1 MCSFLFRFCAD
12 RSGTSGQQQAR
23 VPGDVRAQ
31 QQQSRLARRLV
42 GSRAS
47 SARRHTRRR
56 AALGHGRWAHSA
68 SGQRG
73 QRSGGAALERLLP
86 RTRARP
92 GGPARGRLAQQAWQ
106 AGSGSGQR
114 WAVAAG
120 LQQATREQPSA
131 PCRQGRPLASAGVE
145 LLAP

>member
-1 MCSFLFRFCAD
+1 MLVLVSFLC
-12 RSGTSGQQQAR
+12 RSIGHQWPAAGARSRRRTSAAAAGQA
-23 VPGDVRAQ
+23 
-31 QQQSRLARRLV
+31 
-42 GSRAS
+42 
-47 SARRHTRRR
+47 R
-56 AALGHGRWAHSA
+56 AALGGQPSEQRAEAHAPACGARARAHSA

-92 GGPARGRLAQQAWQ
+92 GGPARGRVAQQAWQ

-131 PCRQGRPLASAGVE
+131 PCRQGRPFASAGVE
-145 LLAP
+145 LLAS